1 MISAQ
6 EARKISEEN
15 TKESYLIELIDNV
28 IRRKAERGLRYVKL
42 ILKESPDTRELIQIH
57 AKMRALGFASRSRA
71 VGEHFQFEIFW

>member
-15 TKESYLIELIDNV
+15 TKESYLIEVIDNV
-28 IRRKAERGLRYVKL
+28 IRRKAERGLRHVKL

-57 AKMRALGFASRSRA
+57 AKMRSLGFASRSRA

>member
-15 TKESYLIELIDNV
+15 TKESYLIEVIDNV
-28 IRRKAERGLRYVKL
+28 IRRKAEQGLRHVK
-42 ILKESPDTRELIQIH
+42 IFLKESPDTRELIQIH

-71 VGEHFQFEIFW
+71 VGEHFEFEIWW

>member
-15 TKESYLIELIDNV
+15 TKESYLIEVIDNV

-42 ILKESPDTRELIQIH
+42 ILNESPDTRDLIQIH
-57 AKMRALGFASRSRA
+57 AKLKALGFTSRSHA
-71 VGEHFQFEIFW
+71 VGEHFKFEIFW

>member
-1 MISAQ
+1 MLKKQ
-6 EARKISEEN
+6 EKFSEEN

-28 IRRKAERGLRYVKL
+28 IRRKAERGLRHVKL

>member
-28 IRRKAERGLRYVKL
+28 IRRKAERGLRHVKL
-42 ILKESPDTRELIQIH
+42 TLKESPDTRELIQIH

>member
-28 IRRKAERGLRYVKL
+28 IRRKAERGLRHVKL

-57 AKMRALGFASRSRA
+57 AKMRALGFASRSRV